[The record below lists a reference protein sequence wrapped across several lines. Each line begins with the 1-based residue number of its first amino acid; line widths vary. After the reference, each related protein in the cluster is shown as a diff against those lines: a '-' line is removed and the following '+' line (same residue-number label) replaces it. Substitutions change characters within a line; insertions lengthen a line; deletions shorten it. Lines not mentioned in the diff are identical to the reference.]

1 MKKVINWQGY
11 NQAIIQ
17 ERDSDG
23 QFICT
28 VQQVDVEGNILKS
41 DSNIGFNEN
50 LPFTWTAVDEAY
62 FTGAVNEAY
71 IMECTISELDELGI
85 LMGIELSGLKADKQ
99 QQILAAL

>member
-1 MKKVINWQGY
+1 MKKVINWQGF
-11 NQAIIQ
+11 NQAFIQ

-28 VQQVDVEGNILKS
+28 VQQVDEEGNVLKS
-41 DSNIGFNEN
+41 DSNIGFKEN
-50 LPFTWTAVDEAY
+50 LPFTWTLVDEAY
-62 FTGAVNEAY
+62 VLELTVA
-71 IMECTISELDELGI
+71 ELDELGI